1 MSSTNRTVLVVGAGG
16 REHAI
21 VRQLALSPQEP
32 MIYTAPGN
40 PGTAEQSTNVDLD
53 PMDIEQVVS
62 FCRQK
67 EVDLVIIGPEDP
79 LIAGLADHLHKAGFA
94 VFGPGSM
101 GARLEGDKEFA
112 KEVLASAGVP
122 TPRFHAFSSTDAA
135 LKHLDQYDLPV
146 VIKACGAA
154 QGKGVAVCAT
164 RTEAEDFIREC
175 LDDQRFGGAGLR
187 ILIEDC
193 LFGPELSV
201 LIVTDGQDYCL
212 LAPSRDHKRIGE
224 NNTGPNT
231 GGMGAFAPVSLPADL
246 YAQIDARVVLPT
258 LAELRRRDIP
268 YRGVLYAGL
277 MLTENGPQVL
287 EFNCRFGDPETQVVL
302 PLLRGDLLELCT
314 STANGRLG
322 QYLQGFHEGA
332 DNMPADWEGAGVSRW
347 DRQCVVV
354 VGASDGY
361 PGHYTKGKAI
371 ELPKVTDPD
380 RWIIHAGTSRSDNGL
395 VTSGGRVLGAVGLG
409 SDLDTA
415 REAAYGLLENAHF
428 EGLTYRRDIAAPG
441 GKLDG

>member
-21 VRQLALSPQEP
+21 VRQLAQSPRQP
-32 MIYTAPGN
+32 LIYAAPGN
-40 PGTAEQSTNVDLD
+40 PGTAEHATNVDLD
-53 PMDIEQVVS
+53 PMDMEQVVA
-62 FCRQK
+62 FCQRK
-67 EVDLVIIGPEDP
+67 NVDLAIIGPEDP
-79 LIAGLADHLHKAGFA
+79 LIAGLADHLHRAGIA
-94 VFGPGSM
+94 VFGPGAM

-122 TPRFHAFSSTDAA
+122 TPHFHPFSSTDAA
-135 LKHLDQYDLPV
+135 LKYMDKIDLPV

-164 RTEAEDFIREC
+164 RPEAEDFIRDC
-175 LDDQRFGGAGLR
+175 LDEQRFGGAGMR

-224 NNTGPNT
+224 NDTGPNT
-231 GGMGAFAPVSLPADL
+231 GGMGAFAPVSLPASL
-246 YAQIDARVVLPT
+246 YAEIDARVVLPT

-302 PLLRGDLLELCT
+302 PLLRGDLLELCA
-314 STANGRLG
+314 STADGRLG

-332 DNMPADWEGAGVSRW
+332 EDMPADWEGAGITRW

-354 VGASDGY
+354 VGAADGY
-361 PGHYTKGKAI
+361 PGQYLKGKAI
-371 ELPKVTDPD
+371 ELPVPEDHD
-380 RWIIHAGTSRSDNGL
+380 RWIIHAGTKRSEEGL

-409 SDLDTA
+409 SSLDTA
-415 REAAYGLLENAHF
+415 RQAAYGLLENAHF
-428 EGLTYRRDIAAPG
+428 EGLTFRRDIGAPG